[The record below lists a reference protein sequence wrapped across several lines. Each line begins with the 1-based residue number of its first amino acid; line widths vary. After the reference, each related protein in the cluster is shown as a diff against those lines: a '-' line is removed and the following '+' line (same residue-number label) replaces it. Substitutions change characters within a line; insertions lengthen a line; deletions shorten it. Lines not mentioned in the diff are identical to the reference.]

1 MTNAEREFWEN
12 EGEYEAYEEDYAFG
26 ETEAS
31 LTPPSAASP
40 RESQAYV
47 IPSRPQ
53 PGRIH
58 DEVWETLNYCKYS
71 AGAFRHNYYE
81 STLETVRVHSVS
93 VEGNWDEP
101 SCAMRVD
108 SIDRINSIENVGR
121 EYTDYPEPD
130 WYAKLDGETF
140 TISWR
145 NRTGESLGIELTGS
159 KNRVVWTCGVNV
171 VDVENQLDSLMEENA
186 ILNVYRHV
194 CGHKGARTVQEC
206 KSGFANL
213 LLAYLQ
219 AHAGE
224 CDTPRDADD
233 YAEAF
238 FDYVLQGSLQ
248 MYRAYYTPSMVSL
261 VNGAVRAA
269 RPTSTGID
277 ALDGILGGGLVPGV
291 YIIGGDPGAG
301 KTALAVQALLWSAH
315 ECGEDERVV
324 YVMLDQGG
332 TAEVAKRL
340 ISLTWKIHKA
350 SKGYATKKAMLSNAP
365 HWSETEV
372 VIGSAHYEELTH
384 ERAILLDLMDGSFAR
399 MMQQLDD
406 LITYT
411 KVRLRLVVVDYYQLL
426 RDIGGNDPT
435 GASVATDTDFASD
448 VIRRLRTWATDNG
461 TPVLL
466 VGQFTKESIER
477 HAKGAAPSMTDL
489 LGSVDVPYQSEAV
502 ITLTNAHDG
511 TGIVE
516 LADTKHRHAGNDAQE
531 GRRARL
537 LLDGEH
543 GFFAEVD
550 AALPDK
556 SS

>member
-269 RPTSTGID
+269 RPTSTGI
-277 ALDGILGGGLVPGV
+277 GLPCRRSCGLPTSAEKTSAWSTSCWTKAAQRRWPSGS
-291 YIIGGDPGAG
+291 YPSRG
-301 KTALAVQALLWSAH
+301 KST
-315 ECGEDERVV
+315 
-324 YVMLDQGG
+324 
-332 TAEVAKRL
+332 
-340 ISLTWKIHKA
+340 
-350 SKGYATKKAMLSNAP
+350 
-365 HWSETEV
+365 
-372 VIGSAHYEELTH
+372 
-384 ERAILLDLMDGSFAR
+384 
-399 MMQQLDD
+399 
-406 LITYT
+406 
-411 KVRLRLVVVDYYQLL
+411 
-426 RDIGGNDPT
+426 
-435 GASVATDTDFASD
+435 
-448 VIRRLRTWATDNG
+448 
-461 TPVLL
+461 
-466 VGQFTKESIER
+466 R
-477 HAKGAAPSMTDL
+477 H
-489 LGSVDVPYQSEAV
+489 
-502 ITLTNAHDG
+502 
-511 TGIVE
+511 
-516 LADTKHRHAGNDAQE
+516 
-531 GRRARL
+531 RRATRPRRPCYQTRPI
-537 LLDGEH
+537 G
-543 GFFAEVD
+543 ARRR
-550 AALPDK
+550 
-556 SS
+556 S